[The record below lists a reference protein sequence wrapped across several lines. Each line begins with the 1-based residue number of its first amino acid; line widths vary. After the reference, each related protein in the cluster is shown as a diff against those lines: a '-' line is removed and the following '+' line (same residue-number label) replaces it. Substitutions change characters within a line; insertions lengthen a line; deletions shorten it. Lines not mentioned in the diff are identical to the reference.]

1 MSARFPYIMLDV
13 NHSASSQQLPSEE
26 LDLMI
31 PDMDSE
37 AAELQVKGIL
47 ENLPAIHAV
56 RLMQRG
62 AFIRY
67 NPTVIGHE
75 QICALIRQ
83 AGFRA
88 STFQDS
94 KTGKTGVSSQ

>member
-1 MSARFPYIMLDV
+1 MPQSSKAVP
-13 NHSASSQQLPSEE
+13 NHTPTEE

-31 PDMDSE
+31 PDMDTANLESK
-37 AAELQVKGIL
+37 VKAIL
-47 ENLPAIHAV
+47 EMLPGIHSV
-56 RLMQRG
+56 RLIERG

-67 NPTVIGHE
+67 NPLGIDKDE
-75 QICALIRQ
+75 ICTAIRQ

-94 KTGKTGVSSQ
+94 KTGATGISSQ

>member
-1 MSARFPYIMLDV
+1 MSDET
-13 NHSASSQQLPSEE
+13 HSASSQRNSLDE

-37 AAELQVKGIL
+37 SAEAQVKGIL
-47 ENLPAIHAV
+47 EKLPGIQGV
-56 RLMQRG
+56 RLVQRG

-67 NPTVIGHE
+67 DAQTMNHE
-75 QICALIRQ
+75 QICAMIRQ

-94 KTGKTGVSSQ
+94 KTGKTGISSQ